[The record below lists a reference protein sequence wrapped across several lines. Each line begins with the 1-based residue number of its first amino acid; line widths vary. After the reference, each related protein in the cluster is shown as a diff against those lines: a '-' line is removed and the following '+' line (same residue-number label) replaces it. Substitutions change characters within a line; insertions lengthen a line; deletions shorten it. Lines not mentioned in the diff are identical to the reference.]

1 MAVPQKVNI
10 HRFIYPKIP
19 FLGRCPKQLEQGLRY
34 LLHQCFIAVLFT
46 IVKRWKQLKC
56 PSTDEW
62 ITKIHTGKCYSAL
75 KRKEI
80 LIHGMKRVKPE
91 DMLSEIS
98 QKQKDKCMI
107 PLI

>member
-1 MAVPQKVNI
+1 MAVLQKVSI

-34 LLHQCFIAVLFT
+34 LLCQCFTAVLVT
-46 IVKRWKQLKC
+46 IVKRWKQIKC
-56 PSTDEW
+56 PSTDECV
-62 ITKIHTGKCYSAL
+62 TKIHAVRCYSAL
-75 KRKEI
+75 KRKDI
-80 LIHGMKRVKPE
+80 LIHAMKSVKRE

-98 QKQKDKCMI
+98 QKQKDKCII